1 MSPLRARRHRL
12 AAEVTAVVAAV
23 ALAVVLSAALSV
35 AAGVARA
42 DVDSGE
48 GVDLDTDLDEAVESD
63 DEVDRAR
70 ERLDAARDGAAALA
84 EQLQEAAARYER
96 ARAHRLRLEAEA
108 EEAAEAVAAAERAVD
123 TARTDFAQTVVAS
136 YKRPGTAVG
145 VSEAVLT
152 STSRQDALHRA
163 ALVDRAVVGEQRHTQ
178 RLASQADRV
187 AQARRQHQTLQAGVA
202 GAAADAEEAAGELET
217 ASRAAREE
225 AEQAAEELA
234 AASERA
240 RERIAAEREA
250 ERRRLAEQRQ
260 REQRADRAARVG
272 GRGRTVLPPED
283 AFAGMACPVAEPN
296 SFIDSWHF
304 PRSGGRVHLGVD
316 IFADHG
322 MPVHAVADGTVRR
335 AWHNRL
341 GGLSIDLIDDRGD
354 RYYYAHLSATHVTT
368 GDRVS
373 AGEHIAD
380 NGNSGN
386 ARHTPPHLHWQ
397 YHPGDGD
404 AVNPY
409 PLAAALC
416 R

>member
-1 MSPLRARRHRL
+1 MSPLRAPRHRL
-12 AAEVTAVVAAV
+12 AAEATAVVAAAAV
-23 ALAVVLSAALSV
+23 AVVLSAALSV
-35 AAGVARA
+35 PGVARA

-63 DEVDRAR
+63 EEVDRAR
-70 ERLDAARDGAAALA
+70 ERLDTARDEAAALA
-84 EQLQEAAARYER
+84 ERLQEAAARYER

-108 EEAAEAVAAAERAVD
+108 AEAAETVAAAERAVD

-136 YKRPGTAVG
+136 YKHPGAAVG
-145 VSEAVLT
+145 VGEAVLT

-163 ALVDRAVVGEQRHTQ
+163 ALVDRAVVGEQRHTE
-178 RLASQADRV
+178 RLANRADRV

-202 GAAADAEEAAGELET
+202 GAAADAEEAADELET
-217 ASRAAREE
+217 ASRVAREE
-225 AEQAAEELA
+225 AERAAEELD

-260 REQRADRAARVG
+260 REQRADRAAGVG

-283 AFAGMACPVAEPN
+283 AFAGMACPVGEPN

-322 MPVHAVADGTVRR
+322 MPLYAVADGTVRR

-341 GGLSIDLIDDRGD
+341 GGLSIDLVDDRGD
-354 RYYYAHLSATHVTT
+354 RYYYAHLSATHVST

-409 PLAAALC
+409 PLAATLC

>member
-1 MSPLRARRHRL
+1 M
-12 AAEVTAVVAAV
+12 VAAV
-23 ALAVVLSAALSV
+23 ALTVVLSAALSV
-35 AAGVARA
+35 AAGAARA
-42 DVDSGE
+42 DVDPGE
-48 GVDLDTDLDEAVESD
+48 DVDLDTDLDEAVESD

-70 ERLDAARDGAAALA
+70 ERLDTAREEAAALA
-84 EQLQEAAARYER
+84 DRLQEAAARYER

-108 EEAAEAVAAAERAVD
+108 EEAAEAVTVAERAVD
-123 TARTDFAQTVVAS
+123 TARADLAETVVAS
-136 YKRPGTAVG
+136 YKRPGAAVG

-152 STSRQDALHRA
+152 SASRQDALHRA
-163 ALVDRAVVGEQRHTQ
+163 ALVDRAVIGEQRHTE
-178 RLASQADRV
+178 RLASRADRV

-202 GAAADAEEAAGELET
+202 GAAADAEAAADELET

-225 AEQAAEELA
+225 AEQAAEELD

-260 REQRADRAARVG
+260 REQRADQAARVG

-283 AFAGMACPVAEPN
+283 AFADMACPVAEPN

-322 MPVHAVADGTVRR
+322 MPLYAVADGTVRR

-341 GGLSIDLIDDRGD
+341 GGLSIDLVDDRGD
-354 RYYYAHLSATHVTT
+354 RYYYAHLSATHVST
-368 GDRVS
+368 GDRVR

-409 PLAAALC
+409 PLAATLC